1 MARYTLVLF
10 FVFSTLAKTDVAKA
24 EPALQ
29 KDIPVFTDM
38 QQTLDWFSAK
48 ETELP
53 SRDRRGLFL
62 RIYHEVTLEMV
73 NMFEQN
79 KFQNPDWVR
88 SLMFEYLSLYRNALE
103 CDQSR
108 LCEVSPAWQKA
119 FRENKRRKFR
129 PSVQLLLSISAHV
142 NRDLAVALSH
152 IDVEFSSSSEYRDF
166 QTISL
171 IFRRRMPQLIR
182 IVQKYEN
189 CHVSS
194 LERKEVNAMI
204 NWVMSR
210 TRKQAWDLGRRFS
223 RVKTAKAEKHMIQE
237 LEYHAAKQ
245 DRTIELFGPLPSRI
259 VCF

>member
-1 MARYTLVLF
+1 MSRLALLLILILS
-10 FVFSTLAKTDVAKA
+10 VFAHA

-29 KDIPVFTDM
+29 KDIPLFTDM

-48 ETELP
+48 ELELP
-53 SRDRRGLFL
+53 KSDRRGLFL

-73 NMFEQN
+73 TMFEQN
-79 KFQNPDWVR
+79 KFENPDWVR

-103 CDQSR
+103 CDQTRS
-108 LCEVSPAWQKA
+108 CAVSPAWQKA
-119 FRENKRRKFR
+119 FKENRHHKYR

-142 NRDLAVALSH
+142 NRDLAIALSH
-152 IDVEFSSSSEYRDF
+152 IDVEFSSSSQYRDF
-166 QTISL
+166 QMISL
-171 IFRRRMPQLIR
+171 IFKRRMPQLIR

-194 LERKEVNAMI
+194 LEKKEVNAMI

-223 RVKTAKAEKHMIQE
+223 RVKTAKAEKYMAQVIE
-237 LEYHAAKQ
+237 EHAAKQ
-245 DRTIELFGPLPSRI
+245 DRTIELFGPLPSRLI
-259 VCF
+259 CF